1 MIQLRLIVPL
11 QSNQLLFLFNEPLSK
26 IEQAYFYS
34 PAKKPLFHFELSESS
49 AEHNYKIMEQ
59 FNFSL
64 SEALMAQVNTP
75 YDIVLNSNQT
85 RLSNQ
90 YYTTTLY
97 GVTWLIIYLKV
108 RHTLSS
114 QLPTMREN
122 WTSLTSKFVA
132 TTNLP

>member
-34 PAKKPLFHFELSESS
+34 GPLPAEKPLFHFELSESS

-75 YDIVLNSNQT
+75 YDIVPNSNHT
-85 RLSNQ
+85 KLSN
-90 YYTTTLY
+90 
-97 GVTWLIIYLKV
+97 
-108 RHTLSS
+108 
-114 QLPTMREN
+114 
-122 WTSLTSKFVA
+122 
-132 TTNLP
+132 